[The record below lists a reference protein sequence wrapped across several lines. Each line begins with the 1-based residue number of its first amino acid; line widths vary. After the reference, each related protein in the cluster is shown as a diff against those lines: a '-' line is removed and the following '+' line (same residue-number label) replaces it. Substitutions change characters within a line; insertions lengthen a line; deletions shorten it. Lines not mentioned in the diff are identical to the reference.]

1 MSAPNPM
8 SSASG
13 NCRLMGVN
21 WRVFC
26 ALMNTMDDETG
37 SVGQG
42 RDGQAGQRMNEGVFN
57 WHLVPCET
65 PNIYL
70 SVESHKEFEREN
82 FFS

>member
-1 MSAPNPM
+1 MM
-8 SSASG
+8 RRG
-13 NCRLMGVN
+13 R
-21 WRVFC
+21 
-26 ALMNTMDDETG
+26 

-70 SVESHKEFEREN
+70 SVESRTDFSVGYNREPKISDNVSFEELTRGSLSLSN
-82 FFS
+82 HHRANQRS